1 MRNLEL
7 LRSFPV
13 LELDGLESSF
23 CLTVDSECGV
33 IYTATN
39 SGVTG
44 FQPSNQQ
51 KVSSVSLVTNGYLPE
66 DGTGRV
72 TGIQHLPDLESVC
85 VATGKGDVILWN
97 TVTEQ
102 LECVGSVDSGLR
114 CMAWSPD
121 QELVVFMTGEET
133 LIMMTKDFD
142 PISEFPFHSE
152 EFGEEKPITV
162 GWGKKRNSVSWI
174 RGKTHS
180 CQFATSY
187 CKTCDRMG

>member
-51 KVSSVSLVTNGYLPE
+51 VYLKLIMISVIVSLHTLLVWKW
-66 DGTGRV
+66 
-72 TGIQHLPDLESVC
+72 
-85 VATGKGDVILWN
+85 KG
-97 TVTEQ
+97 
-102 LECVGSVDSGLR
+102 S
-114 CMAWSPD
+114 
-121 QELVVFMTGEET
+121 
-133 LIMMTKDFD
+133 TK
-142 PISEFPFHSE
+142 
-152 EFGEEKPITV
+152 
-162 GWGKKRNSVSWI
+162 
-174 RGKTHS
+174 
-180 CQFATSY
+180 
-187 CKTCDRMG
+187 